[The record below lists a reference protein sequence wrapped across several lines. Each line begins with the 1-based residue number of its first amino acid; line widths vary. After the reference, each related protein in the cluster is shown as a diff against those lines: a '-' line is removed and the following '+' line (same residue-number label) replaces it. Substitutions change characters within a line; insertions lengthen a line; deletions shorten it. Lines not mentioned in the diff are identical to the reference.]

1 MKLTSR
7 LLFKDSSSYPGGQI
21 LSANRSAARG
31 ATASLLKYS
40 QPLQPSRSMNR
51 LELSPPLYRAGYVEF
66 RSTRSDRRAPPQTH

>member
-1 MKLTSR
+1 MKPTSR

-40 QPLQPSRSMNR
+40 AAGA
-51 LELSPPLYRAGYVEF
+51 LSICITNCGLNEAAGI
-66 RSTRSDRRAPPQTH
+66 